1 MRVAKTIGIV
11 LAMYAL
17 ALVMELIMVAGSDE
31 YEGGMSL
38 LVILISLGIAGS
50 KVGYRWFDCFFAMI
64 PFYGIFYI
72 FRIAYRL
79 ANLPTIDWKLR

>member
-11 LAMYAL
+11 LAMYAI
-17 ALVMELIMVAGSDE
+17 ALVMELIMVTGSAD

-38 LVILISLGIAGS
+38 LVILISLGIVGP

-64 PFYGIFYI
+64 PIYGIFFI
-72 FRIAYRL
+72 FRLGYRL
-79 ANLPTIDWKLR
+79 ANLPNVDWKLR

>member
-11 LAMYAL
+11 LAMYAI
-17 ALVMELIMVAGSDE
+17 ALVMELIMVTGSAD

-38 LVILISLGIAGS
+38 LVILISLAIVGP

-64 PFYGIFYI
+64 PIYGIFFI
-72 FRIAYRL
+72 FRLGYRL
-79 ANLPTIDWKLR
+79 ANLPNVDWKLR